1 MSTRKGDDSVDKLMR
16 YGCSAVIGYALGYVV
31 IAIVM
36 LVFLFKCA

>member
-31 IAIVM
+31 IAIVI
-36 LVFLFKCA
+36 LVFLFKCV